1 MVDAQDAYG
10 FIRTRVHFTLS
21 ARCMSSSYKSV
32 TKGSPENRDVG
43 SIADGMAPSTPTAA
57 LRLCL
62 QQRGTRTGLPD
73 ISARP
78 PATVTT
84 NSPEAH
90 HLQRVADKV
99 FLGTLKPYAGTRH
112 HFADPWMLARHT
124 QYMSLSVPVNN
135 PSCAI
140 DMSGPRRWEQ
150 HAHVVGT
157 RR

>member
-1 MVDAQDAYG
+1 
-10 FIRTRVHFTLS
+10 
-21 ARCMSSSYKSV
+21 MSTWLISV
-32 TKGSPENRDVG
+32 TRGLTGNRDVG

-73 ISARP
+73 GSARL

-99 FLGTLKPYAGTRH
+99 CLDTLKLYVWTRH

-124 QYMSLSVPVNN
+124 QYMSLSVPVKKRLV
-135 PSCAI
+135 CGAHA
-140 DMSGPRRWEQ
+140 GPRSIVLLAARTKDAFRPPAQW
-150 HAHVVGT
+150 
-157 RR
+157 

>member
-1 MVDAQDAYG
+1 
-10 FIRTRVHFTLS
+10 
-21 ARCMSSSYKSV
+21 MSTSYKSV

-62 QQRGTRTGLPD
+62 QQSGTRTGLPD
-73 ISARP
+73 EPARL
-78 PATVTT
+78 PATITT

-99 FLGTLKPYAGTRH
+99 CLDTLKPYVWSPP
-112 HFADPWMLARHT
+112 HFADSWMLDFRT
-124 QYMSLSVPVNN
+124 QCMCSSADINN
-135 PSCAI
+135 PRCTI
-140 DMSGPRRWEQ
+140 ETPGPRRGEQ
-150 HAHVVGT
+150 HAHVIVGT